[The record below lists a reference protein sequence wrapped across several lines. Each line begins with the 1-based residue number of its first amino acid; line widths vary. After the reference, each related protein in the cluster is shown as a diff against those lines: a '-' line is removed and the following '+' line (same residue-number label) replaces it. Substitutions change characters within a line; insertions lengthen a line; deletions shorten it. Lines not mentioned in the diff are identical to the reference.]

1 MEHVLYGESEVVG
14 DCNYLV
20 GVRLQGGADQLTVGI
35 AAVDTSLNQIQVQ
48 NLSDLGTESQ
58 KQIQVQNL

>member
-1 MEHVLYGESEVVG
+1 MVG

-48 NLSDLGTESQ
+48 NLSDLGTESLN
-58 KQIQVQNL
+58 QIHVQNHLTRSRYRIT

>member
-1 MEHVLYGESEVVG
+1 MVG